1 MATVTPAGPGSEAVS
16 VSEPEALT
24 ADTIVLVVV
33 IITEILLA
41 SPAKSGLHLGRRLE
55 VALPQST
62 GRTVQIV
69 SNLLPLMATVTPTG
83 TGLGTLVQELGALLA
98 GIRALVVGDIQEPHQ
113 LSPAYQV
120 LRLTQVAPQ
129 VPHQL
134 VHVRPLRP
142 GAITPAV

>member
-1 MATVTPAGPGSEAVS
+1 M
-16 VSEPEALT
+16 SEPEALT

-69 SNLLPLMATVTPTG
+69 SKLPPLTATVRRIG
-83 TGLGTLVQELGALLA
+83 TGSGTPVPELAALLV
-98 GIRALVVGDIQEPHQ
+98 GIRALVGVVIQE
-113 LSPAYQV
+113 LRQV
-120 LRLTQVAPQ
+120 NLVFKALIQVPQ
-129 VPHQL
+129 VPPVPHPS